1 MVYETTTSLPPN
13 EVLDRAERFFGERV
27 PLTAAFPEQRGSGHL
42 VLRGQG
48 GEEVAIA
55 VREAVNGTLVRG
67 SSLLF
72 DQPLDR
78 FLATLPPAGT
88 AA

>member
-1 MVYETTTSLPPN
+1 MVYETTTSLPPDQ
-13 EVLDRAERFFGERV
+13 VLDRAERFFGERV
-27 PLTAAFPEQRGSGHL
+27 PLTAAFPEERGTGHL

-55 VREAVNGTLVRG
+55 VQVTDGGTRVRG

-78 FLATLPPAGT
+78 FLSTLPPTGSVA
-88 AA
+88 

>member
-1 MVYETTTSLPPN
+1 MVYETLTSLAPA

-27 PLTAAFPEQRGSGHL
+27 PLTAAFPEARSEGHL

-55 VREAVNGTLVRG
+55 VRGAEGGTRVRG

-78 FLATLPPAGT
+78 FLSTLPPAGVV
-88 AA
+88 A

>member
-1 MVYETTTSLPPN
+1 MVYETTTSLSPD
-13 EVLDRAERFFGERV
+13 EVLDRAEQFFGERV

-55 VREAVNGTLVRG
+55 VRATDAGTTVRG

-78 FLATLPPAGT
+78 FLTTLPPAGVG
-88 AA
+88 A